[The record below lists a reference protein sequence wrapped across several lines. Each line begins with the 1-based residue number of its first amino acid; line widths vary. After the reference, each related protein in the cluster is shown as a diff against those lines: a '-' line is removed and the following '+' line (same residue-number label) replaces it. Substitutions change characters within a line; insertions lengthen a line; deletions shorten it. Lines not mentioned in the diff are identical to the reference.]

1 MPAGA
6 DAATRAAASIDV
18 TLEHDPV
25 VSYLG
30 FLLNESGS
38 SAAHAASAQRRARAV
53 IRRMKAEYGGRATVT
68 IGQASLMWQVHGRGV
83 LEWPSGAIPPGGARY
98 Q

>member
-1 MPAGA
+1 MAETMALRAGDGTTGPTTLLTYVPAGA

-18 TLEHDPV
+18 TLGHDPV

-38 SAAHAASAQRRARAV
+38 SEAHAASAQRRARAV
-53 IRRMKAEYGGRATVT
+53 IRWPRRNPRCARRV
-68 IGQASLMWQVHGRGV
+68 GV
-83 LEWPSGAIPPGGARY
+83 AV
-98 Q
+98 